1 MNESWTNY
9 GEVYTRRWVVDTL
22 LDLIGYS
29 PAADLGAKLIV
40 EPSVGSGIFLEGIVE
55 RLFASAQIHNRDLTA
70 LGSAIRAFD
79 LLPESV
85 QKTRDRISKK
95 LLRYG
100 LLERETR
107 SLVSEWINVADFL
120 LEKDMSPCDFIVGN
134 PPYIRLEDIPEE
146 IAGEYRATWK
156 TMRGRADIYV
166 GFYERGLTLLKPDG
180 VLGYICAD
188 RWMRNQYGEGLRGLV
203 FDRFSMDQV
212 WTLHDVD
219 AFENQVSAYP
229 AVTVI
234 SRKKQGPVVV
244 ASTTSEFTSESAL
257 RLTEWSLGSQIEEF
271 WGTGVSAYR
280 MASWFE
286 TSEMWPTGTPSLVA
300 LMEYLNENFAPLSQ
314 TVKVGIGIATGADK
328 TYIVK
333 DAPIERDR
341 LLPVAMVGDLR
352 TDGRFV
358 WGGYHLVNPWTD
370 SGTLVALADY
380 PLLAA
385 YLSSNA
391 KLVERHTAKRNPN
404 QWYRTI
410 DKVNTS
416 LTSTPK
422 LLIQDM
428 RSQINPVLDSGGFY
442 PHHNIYFMTSDVWD
456 LEVLGGILISR
467 IGQGFIEAYGVR
479 MRGGTLRFQ
488 SQYLR
493 KIRLPN
499 PHSIASDT
507 ENLLRSA
514 FRDRDV
520 ISATMASAE
529 AYGIDPQ
536 DYGLVDEDLGL
547 GYERRR

>member
-1 MNESWTNY
+1 MNENWVNY
-9 GEVYTRRWVVDTL
+9 GEIYTRRWVVDTL
-22 LDLIGYS
+22 LDLISYS
-29 PAADLGAKLIV
+29 PNADLGAKLIV
-40 EPSVGSGIFLEGIVE
+40 EPSVGSGAFLEGIVE
-55 RLFASAQIHNRDLTA
+55 RLFASARRHNRDLKS
-70 LGSAIRAFD
+70 LGSSIRAFD

-85 QKTRDRISKK
+85 EKARDRISKM
-95 LLRYG
+95 LLEYG
-100 LLERETR
+100 LPERGAR

-120 LEKDMSPCDFIVGN
+120 LEKDIPPCDFIVGN
-134 PPYIRLEDIPEE
+134 PPYIRLEEIPDA
-146 IAGEYRATWK
+146 IAERYRAAWR

-166 GFYERGLTLLKPDG
+166 GFFERGLRLLKPDG

-203 FDRFSMDQV
+203 VESFSMDQV

-229 AVTVI
+229 AITVI

-244 ASTTSEFTSESAL
+244 ASTTSEFSSDLAPSL
-257 RLTEWSLGSQIEEF
+257 IEWSLSSGLQDF
-271 WGTGVSAYR
+271 LGAGVYAHR
-280 MASWFE
+280 MSSWFQ
-286 TSEMWPTGTPSLVA
+286 TSEMWPSGAPSLVA
-300 LMEYLNENFAPLSQ
+300 LMEYLNENFAPLSE
-314 TVKVGIGIATGADK
+314 TVKVGIGIATGADR
-328 TYIVK
+328 TYIVQ

-341 LLPVAMVGDLR
+341 LLPVAMVGDLKA
-352 TDGRFV
+352 DGRFE
-358 WGGYHLVNPWTD
+358 WGGYNLVNPWTD
-370 SGTLVALADY
+370 SGTLVNLAEY

-385 YLSSNA
+385 YLSSDV
-391 KLVERHTAKRNPN
+391 KLTERHTAKKNPQ

-410 DKVNTS
+410 DKVNPS
-416 LTSTPK
+416 LKSTPK

-442 PHHNIYFMTSDVWD
+442 PHHNLYFMTSDAWD

-493 KIRLPN
+493 KIRLPD
-499 PHSIASDT
+499 PRAIESGT
-507 ENLLRSA
+507 ENRLRSA
-514 FRDRDV
+514 FRSRDV
-520 ISATMASAE
+520 VSATLAAAE

-536 DYGLVDEDLGL
+536 DYGLVDAGL
-547 GYERRR
+547 GAGV